1 MEECIKVNTK
11 TTRNMVTESTLGQM
25 VVAMKDTGLEVNSTV
40 WELTSFQKMEKSSLV
55 SGKMESVLNGL
66 TKDK

>member
-40 WELTSFQKMEKSSLV
+40 WELTSFQKMEKSSSV